1 MKKTLV
7 KKTSVF
13 KTPVLKTLVFLIVM
27 VIIGLVFASCV
38 NEVITYCPFCGH
50 AGLEEVSKY
59 DKDTGL
65 TAIYYKCTNSKCE
78 KTFGAGQ
85 F

>member
-7 KKTSVF
+7 F
-13 KTPVLKTLVFLIVM
+13 KTPVFKTLVFLIVM
-27 VIIGLVFASCV
+27 VVIGLALASCV
-38 NEVITYCPFCGH
+38 KEVVTYCPFCGQ
-50 AGLEEVSKY
+50 AGLEEVSEY
-59 DKDTGL
+59 DKDTGK
-65 TAIYYKCTNSKCE
+65 TQIYYKCTNLKCE